1 LSSRDLLMS
10 ANRIY
15 WFADLGS
22 VANNETGTGICVDSA
37 GNVYVAATQVISG
50 VSSWVVTKYADD
62 ASIAWQ
68 KQISGT
74 ASIVASACHGVSI
87 NGTYIYVTGVVNDKA
102 VIVRL
107 ANDGSIIWQ
116 RQYNSILPGGSFF
129 PSIDAA
135 AGKNTVAKSDGS
147 VYFVYNG
154 YYTALGGFGI
164 IIVRFDSSGTLL
176 WEKVIPNPGGSPF
189 RFNRPFGMVD
199 TGDPSQGV
207 YFANAERTNDSFS
220 PNCRNDIYELASNG
234 VNFSRSSV
242 NLIGSKLLFPGDCA
256 SYYSA
261 PSTYQAYMAFPATN
275 QFPGTVNDV
284 YVVSYIAP
292 GNSVG
297 GSYAWAVRTT
307 NYPAPVSDV
316 GCLTDQYNNLYVGAT
331 SNNTVYIIKYNS
343 SGVLQWQRSLS
354 NPSGYSVSLD
364 SLWADTEGSVYVCG
378 FTTVVSQS
386 ANTNI
391 FVAKIPNDGSL
402 TGTYN
407 LGAVPNGS
415 IVYQASSLT
424 VLTGQFLTQAATTG
438 TLASLALGSGTSTAS
453 ISASALPS
461 TVRII

>member
-1 LSSRDLLMS
+1 MSSRDILMS
-10 ANRIY
+10 ANKIY

-22 VANNETGTGICVDSA
+22 VANDETGTGVCVDSD

-62 ASIAWQ
+62 SSIAWQ

-74 ASIVASACHGVSI
+74 ASTVASACHGVSV

-102 VIVRL
+102 TIVRL

-116 RQYNSILPGGSFF
+116 RSYNSILPGGSFF

-147 VYFVYNG
+147 VYFMYNG
-154 YYTALGGFGI
+154 YYTVLGNFGTI
-164 IIVRFDSSGTLL
+164 IIRFDSSGTLL

-199 TGDPSQGV
+199 TGNASSGV
-207 YFANAERTNDSFS
+207 YFANAERTNDPFS
-220 PNCRNDIYELASNG
+220 PNCVNDIYELNSNG

-242 NLIGSKLLFPGDCA
+242 SLIGSKLLFPGDCA
-256 SYYSA
+256 GYYSA

-284 YVVSYIAP
+284 YVVSYATP
-292 GNSVG
+292 GAVG
-297 GSYAWAVRTT
+297 GTYTWAVRTT
-307 NYPAPVSDV
+307 NYPAPVSNV
-316 GCLTDQYNNLYVGAT
+316 GCLTDQNNDLYVGAT
-331 SNNTVYIIKYNS
+331 SDNKVYVMKYNS

-364 SLWADTEGSVYVCG
+364 SLWADTDGSIYVCG

-386 ANTNI
+386 AQTNI

-402 TGTYN
+402 TGTYD
-407 LGAVPNGS
+407 LGAAPNGS

-424 VLTGQFLTQAATTG
+424 VLTGQTLTQGATIG
-438 TLASLALGSGTSTAS
+438 TLAALALGSGTATAS
-453 ISASALPS
+453 ISASTLTS